1 MNKLKEKFKKPLNLA
16 DQTVSGLSNLTFEE
30 AYRQLVTDMGLEAE
44 DAGSKQEFYQGMVDQ
59 YSQLRDSV
67 SGVSLDEELT
77 NLIKFQRAYQ
87 AAAKMIAAAD
97 EMLQTLLT
105 IKN

>member
-1 MNKLKEKFKKPLNLA
+1 
-16 DQTVSGLSNLTFEE
+16 
-30 AYRQLVTDMGLEAE
+30 
-44 DAGSKQEFYQGMVDQ
+44 MVDQ

-87 AAAKMIAAAD
+87 AAAQMISAAD

-105 IKN
+105 IKT